1 MHYHILGMLF
11 CHHHWAKSDCIKS
24 CLAQISIDTLII
36 SMSFLDCVMLCKLF
50 MLLGNQ
56 IL

>member
-1 MHYHILGMLF
+1 MLF

>member
-1 MHYHILGMLF
+1 MLF
-11 CHHHWAKSDCIKS
+11 CHHHWAKSDRIKS